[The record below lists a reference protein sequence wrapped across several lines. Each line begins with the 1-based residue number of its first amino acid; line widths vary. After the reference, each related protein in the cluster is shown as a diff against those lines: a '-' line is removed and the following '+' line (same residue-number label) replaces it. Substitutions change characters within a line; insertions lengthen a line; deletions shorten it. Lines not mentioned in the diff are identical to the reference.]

1 MPETKIDMTD
11 YIIDLPGE
19 EISKRLELIPT
30 KQDKIKDLDA
40 IRANAALGATAL
52 QEHQPIKT
60 IFGREIVGEG
70 DVLPDYSMVIR
81 DAGTYTVES
90 VANPRIQRGNNI
102 FPLVINK
109 ITTISTDGP
118 TLQVQISS
126 DGVLSVLGPIAGIR
140 TSYLASGE
148 IPEKFMPK
156 NVATKGYVEAAI
168 ASAITTTLNTPV

>member
-1 MPETKIDMTD
+1 MTD
-11 YIIDLPGE
+11 YIIDLAGE
-19 EISKRLELIPT
+19 EISNRLELIAT
-30 KQDKIKDLDA
+30 KQDEIKDLDV

-90 VANPRIQRGNNI
+90 VGNPRIQRGNNI

-118 TLQVQISS
+118 TLYVQISS
-126 DGVLSVLGPIAGIR
+126 DGLLSVSGAIATIR
-140 TSYLASGE
+140 TSYLASGM
-148 IPEKFMPK
+148 IPEKFMPN
-156 NVATKGYVEAAI
+156 NVATKGYVETAI
-168 ASAITTTLNTPV
+168 AEAITSGINASY